1 MASTIKYKF
10 IVHPETGK
18 KININNKHGRKVIE
32 YYTRLQLFPTT
43 QILETKKGKMYKF
56 ITNPDTGRVVN
67 IWRPTGI
74 KILNNYR
81 DILALDNKD

>member
-1 MASTIKYKF
+1 MVGKSLNIKRNWK
-10 IVHPETGK
+10 
-18 KININNKHGRKVIE
+18 NISLE